1 MKDMTKE
8 ERQARIAKNVAAL
21 IDADESYSVINLGVG
36 IPTQVADYLTRED
49 VFVMAEN
56 GILGAGH
63 VAVGDEIHPD
73 LINAGRQ
80 PIVEEPGCSYCD
92 SSFAFGMIRGGHIG
106 ATVLGAFEV
115 DENAD
120 VANWIIP
127 GGKQLGVG
135 GAMDLVSGA
144 KRVIIAMT
152 HLSKTGT
159 KLVKKCSLPVTSRG
173 TVSIVVTEY
182 AVFFFENGRLVL
194 RKIAPEISLE
204 ELRGITGIEFAVAES
219 LAEMVV

>member
-1 MKDMTKE
+1 
-8 ERQARIAKNVAAL
+8 
-21 IDADESYSVINLGVG
+21 
-36 IPTQVADYLTRED
+36 
-49 VFVMAEN
+49 
-56 GILGAGH
+56 
-63 VAVGDEIHPD
+63 
-73 LINAGRQ
+73 
-80 PIVEEPGCSYCD
+80 
-92 SSFAFGMIRGGHIG
+92 
-106 ATVLGAFEV
+106 
-115 DENAD
+115 
-120 VANWIIP
+120 
-127 GGKQLGVG
+127 
-135 GAMDLVSGA
+135 MDLVSGA

>member
-36 IPTQVADYLTRED
+36 IPTQVADYLTGED

-92 SSFAFGMIRGGHIG
+92 SSFAFGMSRGGHIG
-106 ATVLGAFEV
+106 ATGLGAFEV